1 MTMNATIFAAAAAL
15 CVTTSTAWASDNGIL
30 ACQIGVTQFAED
42 IYGSKANLRA
52 GQVAAAADL
61 VELSRSQCRSSPGI
75 VNANITA
82 ARQQLSLATGRRAG
96 SRFDDFWPASNE
108 ELSML
113 TK

>member
-1 MTMNATIFAAAAAL
+1 MKMNATVFAAAAAL
-15 CVTTSTAWASDNGIL
+15 CVTAPAWAEESGIL
-30 ACQIGVTQFAED
+30 VCQIGVSQFAED
-42 IYGSKANLRA
+42 IYGSKANLRP
-52 GQVAAAADL
+52 GQLAAAADL

-96 SRFDDFWPASNE
+96 TRFDDFWPASDE

>member
-1 MTMNATIFAAAAAL
+1 MKMKATVSAAAVAL
-15 CVTTSTAWASDNGIL
+15 CVSGAAWAEESGIL
-30 ACQIGVTQFAED
+30 TCQIGVTQFAED
-42 IYGSKANLRA
+42 VYGSKANLRA
-52 GQVAAAADL
+52 GQLAAAADL

-82 ARQQLSLATGRRAG
+82 ARQQLSLATGRHASG
-96 SRFDDFWPASNE
+96 RFDDFWPASKE